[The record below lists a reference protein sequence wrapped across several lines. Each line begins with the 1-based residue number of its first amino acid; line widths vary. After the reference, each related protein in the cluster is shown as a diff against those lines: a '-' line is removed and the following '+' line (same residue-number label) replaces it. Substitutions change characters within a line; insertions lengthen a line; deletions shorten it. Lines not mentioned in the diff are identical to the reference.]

1 MVKKLFATAFLAVLT
16 FAAAIPSQAQQKDWA
31 IGLRLGEPTGLN
43 VKKYIGKSN
52 ALDINVG
59 AYGTF
64 YGSRAYRDGYWR
76 RGGALMVNYLWQK
89 RIPNA
94 AGLQWYY
101 GLGGQL
107 SFRNY
112 YYWHDKKSYTYYE
125 ESTSVG
131 FGATGMIGIEY
142 FIPKSPISLYA
153 DVTPYLELF
162 PSAFFLNLQAG
173 IGGRF
178 NF

>member
-1 MVKKLFATAFLAVLT
+1 MMKKLFAMAFLAVLI
-16 FAAAIPSQAQQKDWA
+16 FAAASPSQAQQKNWA

-59 AYGTF
+59 TYGTF
-64 YGSRAYRDGYWR
+64 YGSRAYRNGYYR
-76 RGGALMVNYLWQK
+76 NAGLSIMINYLWQK
-89 RIPNA
+89 RIRNA
-94 AGLQWYY
+94 DGLQWYY

-107 SFRNY
+107 TTRKY
-112 YYWHDKKSYTYYE
+112 YYQKSGNNDYYE
-125 ESTSVG
+125 NNIG
-131 FGATGMIGIEY
+131 IGATGMIGIEY
-142 FIPKSPISLYA
+142 FIPNCPISLYA
-153 DVTPYLELF
+153 DATPYLELF

-173 IGGRF
+173 IGGRV